1 MIKEHCCFNY
11 SDYHVL
17 MGDHPLMLIG
27 FYLIAN
33 GIYIWLELALT
44 VGSIM
49 HYIKL
54 GCILMVCMPPHAH
67 IHWKLSSGFLPIL
80 PLIT

>member
-11 SDYHVL
+11 SNYHVL
-17 MGDHPLMLIG
+17 MGDYPVMLIG

-33 GIYIWLELALT
+33 GIYIWLELAST

-49 HYIKL
+49 HYIEL
-54 GCILMVCMPPHAH
+54 DCI
-67 IHWKLSSGFLPIL
+67 
-80 PLIT
+80 